1 MGHNPVN
8 EKYNNINI
16 YEIYGVKP
24 KKKEEGA
31 RKPKKGG
38 LPNLLDIEGEQK
50 PLTKKVRPA
59 ALSSSPNRLDRTEE

>member
-1 MGHNPVN
+1 M
-8 EKYNNINI
+8 
-16 YEIYGVKP
+16 KP
-24 KKKEEGA
+24 KKKEDGA

-59 ALSSSPNRLDRTEE
+59 ALSNSPNRLDRTDE